1 MKVTNA
7 IFERGEEMKKNR
19 ILRYRYMYL
28 MLFPVCVWY
37 IIFTYIPIGGLL
49 MAFQDY
55 KFKLGY
61 LGSPFVGLEHFKTLF
76 LDDYFLQ
83 AFRNTFEIAL
93 LRILFVFPSA
103 IILALLMNELRSR
116 IVRSFVQTIS
126 YLPHFFSWVSM
137 AGILLMV
144 LAEDNGLVN
153 IMLSAL
159 GRQEI
164 RFLTSN
170 EYFRGVLVIS
180 DIYKDVGWNSIVY
193 VAALSGISPSLY
205 ESAMLDGASRK
216 QLALH
221 ITLPGIAPVV
231 SIMFI
236 MYVGGVFSQGFDQI
250 YNLYNPMVYS
260 SGDVIDTYIVRML
273 KTNFNMSVSAAS
285 SFIKSVVC
293 MTFLLISNT
302 IVRKMGQE
310 SIY

>member
-1 MKVTNA
+1 
-7 IFERGEEMKKNR
+7 
-19 ILRYRYMYL
+19 
-28 MLFPVCVWY
+28 
-37 IIFTYIPIGGLL
+37 
-49 MAFQDY
+49 
-55 KFKLGY
+55 
-61 LGSPFVGLEHFKTLF
+61 
-76 LDDYFLQ
+76 
-83 AFRNTFEIAL
+83 
-93 LRILFVFPSA
+93 
-103 IILALLMNELRSR
+103 
-116 IVRSFVQTIS
+116 
-126 YLPHFFSWVSM
+126 M